1 MFPNLRNYNGDG
13 EKNKGCGE
21 SLIQIQLG
29 DHFLLLFAPTPD
41 CGQRL
46 AEAVGEPF
54 IPVEEKSRRIRFN
67 EWPPKGTTWLT
78 FRCYQVGK

>member
-1 MFPNLRNYNGDG
+1 MDGDVFPNLRNYNGDG

-29 DHFLLLFAPTPD
+29 DHFLILFAPTPD

-46 AEAVGEPF
+46 AESVGEPF
-54 IPVEEKSRRIRFN
+54 IPVDGGEVEADSF
-67 EWPPKGTTWLT
+67 
-78 FRCYQVGK
+78 Q